1 MALVD
6 VHVEPILFTAR
17 SDFKSWPGRTF
28 GDTQT
33 HQ

>member
-6 VHVEPILFTAR
+6 VHVEPIHSTLR
-17 SDFKSWPGRTF
+17 LQVGRTF